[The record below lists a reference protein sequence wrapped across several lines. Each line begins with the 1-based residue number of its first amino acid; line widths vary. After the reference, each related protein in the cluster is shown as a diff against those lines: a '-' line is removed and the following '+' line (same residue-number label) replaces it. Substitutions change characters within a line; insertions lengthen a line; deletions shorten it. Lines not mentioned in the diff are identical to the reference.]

1 MKPYGIVA
9 VLAAAAGMS
18 SVLQPVKAGAEEVI
32 TVTARRVEENLQEVP
47 IAVSTFSDRD
57 LARRGMFGLADIAA
71 FTPGLS
77 FEDFSGP
84 LETPVIRG
92 QTQTRVQ
99 NPVQNVSTFL
109 DGMYLQRSYMID
121 VGVIGLERV
130 EVVKGPQ
137 SALYGQN
144 SFAGAINYLPKK
156 PTESFEA
163 DVMVDFGSDEFRM
176 GSVSVAGPIFSDS
189 LLGRFTWGR
198 QQFDGTWNNAHPLAG
213 AGIDPG
219 TEDKLGGYD
228 NETMS
233 ANLTVLPFDNVSL
246 ELGYYRN
253 DLFQESM
260 PAFTRLGRDG
270 VGFFGFYDQNTL
282 NCSSTPVNGPPFLG
296 SGNGLWCG
304 EFPTTTPPGGG
315 DGGDIIRDP
324 RTYGQ
329 ESSNELATVRLTW
342 NVNDAW
348 EAVYLFGY
356 ADSDVRGA
364 GQNIPDA
371 IQGSGNPAA
380 FLPPPGGGGLFP
392 GLVPI
397 GTTVGELEARQHEF
411 RVNYV
416 PGGLWEASLGLFFYE
431 SDDLSSSP
439 AYFVP
444 PLDATP
450 IPELPVPNAA
460 FTARED
466 ETAAIFGRLGLN
478 FLDGRLRASVEGR
491 YSFEDKS
498 IATVGDPST
507 ARSDSFEFFT
517 PRFTLDYALTDDNL
531 LYLSLARGAKAGG
544 FNDPFIGTPPVPID
558 PSQNTYDEETNWT
571 YEVGA
576 KNTFL
581 DGRLVANVAVF
592 YIDWEDL
599 QINVPALNAPPGI
612 VPVVIGNLGGVTTWG
627 IEVDGVYRPVDPLS
641 FDFALSYNDPTFD
654 DGIVD
659 LDTANS
665 GVCDG
670 VVCPANGDIGGNN
683 LNRTPKVQ
691 AALGAQWVA
700 QLTGDWDYYL
710 RGDVTYQSKQYLTFL
725 NVGYVPD
732 RTLVNARVGL
742 TSERWDISLWSK
754 NLFDEEYVSNSLILG
769 PLQAYTPNLGPLRQW
784 GVNVTFAF
792 GGDN

>member
-1 MKPYGIVA
+1 VKANRTVA
-9 VLAAAAGMS
+9 VLAAAAGVS
-18 SVLQPVKAGAEEVI
+18 GVVQPVTAEEVI

-57 LARRGMFGLADIAA
+57 MARRGMNNLVDIAA

-99 NPVQNVSTFL
+99 NPVQNVSTFI

-121 VGVIGLERV
+121 IGVIGLERV

-156 PTESFEA
+156 PTESLEA
-163 DVMVDFGSDEFRM
+163 DVMVDFGSDDFRM
-176 GSVSVAGPIFSDS
+176 GSVSVAGPLFTDW

-228 NETMS
+228 NETIA
-233 ANLTVLPFDNVSL
+233 ANLTIQPLDNLAL

-329 ESSNELATVRLTW
+329 ESTNDLFTARLTW
-342 NVNDAW
+342 NISDTW

-356 ADSDVRGA
+356 ADSEVRGA

-371 IQGSGNPAA
+371 IQGSGNPNS
-380 FLPPPGGGGLFP
+380 LLNLVP

-397 GTTVGELEARQHEF
+397 GTTVGELEARQHEL
-411 RVNYV
+411 RVNIV
-416 PGGLWEASLGLFFYE
+416 PGGFWEASVGLFYYE

-450 IPELPVPNAA
+450 IPDLPTPVAA
-460 FTARED
+460 FTTRED
-466 ETAAIFGRLGLN
+466 ETTAIFARLGLN

-491 YSFEDKS
+491 YSVEDKS
-498 IATVGDPST
+498 IATVGDPGT

-517 PRFTLDYALTDDNL
+517 PRVTLDYALTENNL
-531 LYLSLARGAKAGG
+531 LYLSVAQGAKSGG
-544 FNDPFIGTPPVPID
+544 FNDPHDRHAPVPID
-558 PSQNTYDEETNWT
+558 PSQNTFDEEKNWT
-571 YEVGA
+571 YEIGSQE
-576 KNTFL
+576 
-581 DGRLVANVAVF
+581 RVAGWASR
-592 YIDWEDL
+592 D
-599 QINVPALNAPPGI
+599 
-612 VPVVIGNLGGVTTWG
+612 
-627 IEVDGVYRPVDPLS
+627 
-641 FDFALSYNDPTFD
+641 
-654 DGIVD
+654 
-659 LDTANS
+659 
-665 GVCDG
+665 
-670 VVCPANGDIGGNN
+670 
-683 LNRTPKVQ
+683 
-691 AALGAQWVA
+691 
-700 QLTGDWDYYL
+700 
-710 RGDVTYQSKQYLTFL
+710 
-725 NVGYVPD
+725 
-732 RTLVNARVGL
+732 
-742 TSERWDISLWSK
+742 
-754 NLFDEEYVSNSLILG
+754 
-769 PLQAYTPNLGPLRQW
+769 
-784 GVNVTFAF
+784 
-792 GGDN
+792 